1 MTMTIDGGDD
11 YEDIC
16 MMAHLYPRPLKLPV
30 SQSSSATQV
39 QLSRPHLSHHHD
51 HHDPHHHHYDH
62 HHHHHHHLASLTNQ
76 KSHDCQLRLCPIHHS
91 HFNHRCNDH
100 YHNKISSKPWSG
112 LRPVHH
118 SGLRSILASSHS
130 LGNFKREDTGDIM
143 IVTALIIVM
152 TVITRAGLLAAYF
165 KMWLHFTTVCFQML
179 PQILDVS
186 LMKLQ
191 CTRLLSACIG
201 Q

>member
-1 MTMTIDGGDD
+1 MTMMMLVIWFRMMTMTMAMTTMMTMTMTLQLLCSMSGAGSRALW
-11 YEDIC
+11 EDVT
-16 MMAHLYPRPLKLPV
+16 RSTPLSV
-30 SQSSSATQV
+30 AGV
-39 QLSRPHLSHHHD
+39 GHHHHD
-51 HHDPHHHHYDH
+51 HHDHDHYHYDH

-100 YHNKISSKPWSG
+100 YHNKISSKPWSKYSWSG

-152 TVITRAGLLAAYF
+152 TVITRAS
-165 KMWLHFTTVCFQML
+165 C
-179 PQILDVS
+179 
-186 LMKLQ
+186 
-191 CTRLLSACIG
+191 CIF
-201 Q
+201 